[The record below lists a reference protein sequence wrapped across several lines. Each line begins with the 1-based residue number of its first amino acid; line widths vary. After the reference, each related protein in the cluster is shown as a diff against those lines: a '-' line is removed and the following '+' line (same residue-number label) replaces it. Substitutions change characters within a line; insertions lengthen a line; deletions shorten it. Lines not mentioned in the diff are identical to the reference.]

1 MRLRKDM
8 IGWQPEGDRSKSPG
22 PAKTQYLR
30 VPFLHF
36 EALTVWIS
44 ILRVVP
50 RSYGGLFWPWM
61 LILGSGQGVDPARRG
76 IYHAENNTSFD
87 ILKGRK
93 KKKKMR

>member
-1 MRLRKDM
+1 MTDHVLRLRKDM

-44 ILRVVP
+44 IPLMVP
-50 RSYGGLFWPWM
+50 RSYGGFILAVDAD
-61 LILGSGQGVDPARRG
+61 LIKRSRC
-76 IYHAENNTSFD
+76 
-87 ILKGRK
+87 
-93 KKKKMR
+93 